1 VRILCRVLSVSVG
14 GFYAWVKRPLCMR
27 EREDGE
33 LTKHITSIYHQHQG
47 RYGSPRI
54 HVQLRD
60 EGIGVGYKRVVRLM
74 KQTGLAARHRTH
86 RVVTTRADPNATP
99 ADNVLDRDFEAEEPD
114 QKWVCDVTYIGTA
127 VGWLYLAAVLD
138 LSSRRVVGWAMAAKQ
153 DEALVHQALVMAVT
167 HRRPQAGL
175 LHHSDRGCQYTS
187 QAYQSYLQELD
198 IRVSMSRKGN
208 CWDNAVMERF
218 FGTLKRE
225 CTAQMYFA
233 THQDARTALFE
244 YIEAYYNRVRKHST
258 LGYLSPV
265 QFELATTH

>member
-1 VRILCRVLSVSVG
+1 MCWIVT
-14 GFYAWVKRPLCMR
+14 R
-27 EREDGE
+27 E
-33 LTKHITSIYHQHQG
+33 
-47 RYGSPRI
+47 
-54 HVQLRD
+54 V
-60 EGIGVGYKRVVRLM
+60 
-74 KQTGLAARHRTH
+74 
-86 RVVTTRADPNATP
+86 
-99 ADNVLDRDFEAEEPD
+99 EEPN

-138 LSSRRVVGWAMAAKQ
+138 LYSRRVVGWAMAATQ
-153 DEALVHQALVMAVT
+153 DEKLVHQALVMAVT
-167 HRRPQAGL
+167 HRKPGVGL

-187 QAYQSYLQELD
+187 HAYQTYLQEMD

-218 FGTLKRE
+218 FGTVKRE
-225 CTAQMYFA
+225 CTAQMHFA
-233 THQDARTALFE
+233 THQDARIALFE